1 MPRSLHDEHSAATLE
16 VQLQQL
22 REEQADA
29 LQAEVQMLEQE
40 LKEAAESNTTLKAR
54 VRGMQVSHAR
64 GKGVLTETATGDRML
79 WSSKELSQ
87 LHQCTCRTMFV
98 AWRQRTS
105 LWASAAPRWSFSRRN
120 RQRSSSSEYPHAA
133 GIDYAPMCGRALS
146 CRPLASP
153 SFTPGLTTLS
163 STALIQVPG

>member
-64 GKGVLTETATGDRML
+64 GQGVLTETATGDRM
-79 WSSKELSQ
+79 
-87 LHQCTCRTMFV
+87 
-98 AWRQRTS
+98 
-105 LWASAAPRWSFSRRN
+105 
-120 RQRSSSSEYPHAA
+120 
-133 GIDYAPMCGRALS
+133 
-146 CRPLASP
+146 
-153 SFTPGLTTLS
+153 
-163 STALIQVPG
+163 